1 MGSTSVAVT
10 FWDDD
15 RHNYSEYSVNRTHE
29 KHKVRRQNMFF
40 LVSQRCLK
48 NGQKWTQFL
57 SVLNSGIQPHDR
69 LSDVDLKTD
78 FIATFMVEDN
88 LPRDK

>member
-1 MGSTSVAVT
+1 
-10 FWDDD
+10 
-15 RHNYSEYSVNRTHE
+15 
-29 KHKVRRQNMFF
+29 MFF